1 MATIRAAYLLCRAEP
16 RTNVAQRP
24 ATHIEALDGLR
35 GTAAFSVLLFHF
47 LEFTTADVAHNPMR
61 HTHLAVDFFFAL
73 SGFVVGHAYDTRRS
87 PTRPPGE
94 RMTLTGFLL
103 RRLVRLHPMVIIG
116 MTFGLASYLWDPF
129 VAPGPRPSAVMIALV
144 YALSL
149 VLAPSPC
156 LPHRFGETHCLD
168 APAWTLLQ
176 EYLAN
181 LLYGLMGP
189 RLSQGVL
196 AGLCLIAATA
206 LLLTGL
212 HFGNLSTG
220 WGWGDFWAAP
230 VRLAYPF
237 LAGLWLSRSGLKARL
252 PHSYVWL
259 SLGLI
264 AIFTAP
270 YFGKGDGVFEPLC
283 VIVAFPLMLFFGAG
297 ETALSGPI
305 RVVCR
310 FTGRLSYPLY
320 VIHYPAL
327 YIFAHWLWRTHP
339 TPGQVWIVAGSVY
352 AGAVLTAWLLLV
364 GYDEPLR
371 RFLGRKIAGSPVPA
385 ERGPRPAAAA

>member
-1 MATIRAAYLLCRAEP
+1 M
-16 RTNVAQRP
+16 AQRP
-24 ATHIEALDGLR
+24 AAHLEVLDGLR

-73 SGFVVGHAYDTRRS
+73 SGFVVGHAYDARRS
-87 PTRPPGE
+87 PTAPPTE
-94 RMTLTGFLL
+94 RLSLGGFLL
-103 RRLVRLHPMVIIG
+103 RRLVRLHPMVVLA
-116 MTFGLASYLWDPF
+116 MTLGLLSYLWDPF
-129 VAPGPRPSAVMIALV
+129 TLPGPKVSPGLIAMV
-144 YALSL
+144 YGLSL
-149 VLAPSPC
+149 FLAPSPC

-181 LLYGLMGP
+181 LLYGLFGA

-196 AGLCLIAATA
+196 AGLCLAAA
-206 LLLTGL
+206 VGLLLTGL
-212 HFGNLSTG
+212 HFGSLSAG
-220 WGWGDFWAAP
+220 WAWSDFWAAP
-230 VRLAYPF
+230 ARLAYPF

-264 AIFTAP
+264 AIFAAP
-270 YFGKGDGVFEPLC
+270 YFGKADGVFEPLC

-297 ETALSGPI
+297 ETRLAAPI
-305 RVVCR
+305 RAVCR

-327 YIFAHWLWRTHP
+327 YVFAHWLWNTHP
-339 TPGQVWIVAGSVY
+339 TSAQVWIVAVTTY
-352 AGAVLTAWLLLV
+352 AGLVLAAWLLLV
-364 GYDEPLR
+364 GYDEPVR
-371 RFLGRKIAGSPVPA
+371 RFLNGKLGDPA
-385 ERGPRPAAAA
+385 PSAEPSLSAAAAGSSPP